1 MIKVLVIGSTGNIGS
16 YVVEDHK
23 QYFVQSN

>member
-1 MIKVLVIGSTGNIGS
+1 MTKVLVIGSTGNIGS

-23 QYFVQSN
+23 QYFLQSN